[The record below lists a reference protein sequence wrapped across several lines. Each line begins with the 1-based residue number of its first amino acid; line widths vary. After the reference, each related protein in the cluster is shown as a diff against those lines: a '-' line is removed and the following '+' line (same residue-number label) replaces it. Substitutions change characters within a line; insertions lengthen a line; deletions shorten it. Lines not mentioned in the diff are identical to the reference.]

1 MGQVNS
7 ICLAQQGN
15 VATVQTSQSLE
26 ALLETYPIQELTVG
40 RLCRHAGISR
50 STFYRQFTSL
60 DDALDQL
67 FQSVVAEMVQAADPW
82 LSGADLRIEP
92 HLRGTYA
99 AYLRHGSLMRA
110 VADAELGDLK
120 ATSRQY
126 RQMMA
131 MWDEAV
137 GLRFAASYPW
147 VDRPDM
153 VAHALN
159 AAGERIMYY
168 DFGQGAANVTD
179 EQFEATVRIM
189 YTMWCSALGIEEL
202 TEKRLA

>member
-1 MGQVNS
+1 MGHVN
-7 ICLAQQGN
+7 CFCPTLPGN
-15 VATVQTSQSLE
+15 VSTMQLPQSLE
-26 ALLETYPIQELTVG
+26 TLLETYPIQEITIG
-40 RLCRHAGISR
+40 RLCRHAGVSR
-50 STFYRQFTSL
+50 STFYRQFASL

-67 FQSVVAEMVQAADPW
+67 FQSVVSEMVQAGDPW

-92 HLRGTYA
+92 HLRGVYA
-99 AYLRHGSLMRA
+99 AYLRHGPLMRA

-120 ATSRQY
+120 ATSQQY

-147 VDRPDM
+147 VERPDM
-153 VAHALN
+153 IAHALN

-168 DFGQGAANVTD
+168 DFGRGPAHVTD
-179 EQFEATVRIM
+179 DQFESTVKVM
-189 YTMWCSALGIEEL
+189 YSMWCNALGIEEI
-202 TEKRLA
+202 TEKRIA